1 MSKNTQN
8 QAKFRERI
16 IELIDIQN
24 KKKEA
29 LSEKRNQSKV
39 DNSLDVG
46 QFVMIKNRQ
55 IVLGTSKKLSHKFEV
70 IPYKIT
76 AKTKNGYYCT
86 NLVTKS
92 LVLRH
97 YDDLKIIKI
106 SQNTDPTTT
115 VPPEI
120 ATLLYSIDLGSLNE
134 EFSIPSKQ
142 NPVKRK
148 TRQQTLIEEEKNKLI
163 SQDLFNFQNDMDM
176 EEFVSFS
183 QNETNSQYLSMKDN
197 KL

>member
-1 MSKNTQN
+1 MNHKKDINGFSPFSLQFGVDHPPDLKYRPDIQKSLDAHIDSTDYVKNTQN

-16 IELIDIQN
+16 IELIDTQN

-39 DNSLDVG
+39 DSSLDVG

-55 IVLGTSKKLSHKFEV
+55 IVLGTSKKLSHKFETV
-70 IPYKIT
+70 PYKIT
-76 AKTKNGYYCT
+76 AITKNGYYCT
-86 NLVTKS
+86 NVVTKS

-106 SQNTDPTTT
+106 SQNTDPKTT

-120 ATLLYSIDLGSLNE
+120 AAFLYSIDLNQLNE
-134 EFSIPSKQ
+134 EFNIPSKQ
-142 NPVKRK
+142 LQSK
-148 TRQQTLIEEEKNKLI
+148 
-163 SQDLFNFQNDMDM
+163 
-176 EEFVSFS
+176 
-183 QNETNSQYLSMKDN
+183 
-197 KL
+197 